1 MVQTIGEQQ
10 NISHFFEHWKTEH
23 CRITEQTPTILIL
36 NMFGIPASTGFTN
49 IFRPYF
55 IENQAIQIK
64 KIQYF
69 EHLVFKWSKP
79 IRSLNG
85 P

>member
-64 KIQYF
+64 KSSILSIWY
-69 EHLVFKWSKP
+69 S
-79 IRSLNG
+79 NG
-85 P
+85 PNPSDH